1 MNSNAPRR
9 KTRVIKLA
17 EHQNIL
23 YIKHLGQ
30 EPYNEVKFDC
40 GKKLIVSYSLSYWQS
55 VFQDFQRINKG
66 VLINPEK
73 VISQQ
78 GGQEVELCDN
88 SKFTY
93 SRRKH
98 KTTFS

>member
-1 MNSNAPRR
+1 MKTNRPRR
-9 KTRVIKLA
+9 NTRLIKLA

-78 GGQEVELCDN
+78 GG
-88 SKFTY
+88 
-93 SRRKH
+93 
-98 KTTFS
+98 

>member
-1 MNSNAPRR
+1 MNSNITRR

-17 EHQNIL
+17 EYQNIL

-66 VLINPEK
+66 VLINPQK

-78 GGQEVELCDN
+78 GVQEVELTDN

-98 KTTFS
+98 KTAFS